1 MQTFTHRFSLKKI
14 VGIAVFTALAYAT
27 TFVFHIPVQF
37 LTFDAKD
44 AVITIGAFIYG
55 PLAAIVMSLLA
66 ALLELITISSTGIYG
81 FLMNFVAS
89 AIFSATAALLYK
101 YVRTQ
106 VGSFLGLLCGVV
118 AMVASMLAMNLLI
131 TPHYMG
137 VPLAQVRGLI
147 PTLLFPFNLAKGL
160 LNAALVLFLYK
171 PISVA
176 LRHAGLVDRRQPLAG
191 KEGAAPAAEH
201 AGFVCRNTV
210 IGLVVA
216 GLTLAVA
223 LVLFFVYLGASV
235 A

>member
-1 MQTFTHRFSLKKI
+1 MQNTYRFVLKKI

-27 TFVFHIPVQF
+27 TFVFHIPVSF

-55 PLAAIVMSLLA
+55 PLAAVVMSFLA
-66 ALLELITISSTGIYG
+66 ALLELITISSTGLYG
-81 FLMNFVAS
+81 FLMNFIAS
-89 AIFSATAALLYK
+89 AAFSAAAALLYK
-101 YVRTQ
+101 YMRTQ
-106 VGSFLGLLCGVV
+106 IGSLLSLLCGAVT
-118 AMVASMLAMNLLI
+118 MVASMMVLNLLI

-137 VPLAQVRGLI
+137 VSVAQVRELI
-147 PTLLFPFNLAKGL
+147 PTLLFPFNLAKAL

-176 LRHAGLVDRRQPLAG
+176 LRHAGLVDRRRIPAG
-191 KEGAAPAAEH
+191 KEGAHPAAEH
-201 AGFVCRNTV
+201 AGFACRNTV
-210 IGLVVA
+210 IALLVAVA
-216 GLTLAVA
+216 TLAIA